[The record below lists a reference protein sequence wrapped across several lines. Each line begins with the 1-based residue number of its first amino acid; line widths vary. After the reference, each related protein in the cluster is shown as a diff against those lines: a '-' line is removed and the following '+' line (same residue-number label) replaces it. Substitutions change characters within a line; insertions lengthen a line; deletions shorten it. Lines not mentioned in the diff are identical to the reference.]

1 MKSLSAARQ
10 RTLALHARAIRFSTQ
25 VNQSYPGGRLSP
37 PSEIVWGQLVRA
49 ADGTSNNLIEA
60 DNGSSDADFLNKM
73 RTALREAK
81 ESRTC
86 LQKIRM
92 APLANAAQVAAL
104 GLEQEA
110 DELCAI
116 YSTIIMNMEQRLA
129 REKAARSRPKS

>member
-1 MKSLSAARQ
+1 MGTYLHHTVRTRDAEIAAPR
-10 RTLALHARAIRFSTQ
+10 RRPPRNSRDHA
-25 VNQSYPGGRLSP
+25 GGKTP
-37 PSEIVWGQLVRA
+37 VFARA

-73 RTALREAK
+73 RIALREAK
-81 ESRTC
+81 ESKAC

-116 YSTIIMNMEQRLA
+116 YSTIIMNMEQRVA
-129 REKAARSRPKS
+129 REKAANRRSRSS